1 MSRYKWLDGLARL
14 RVRPLHN
21 PRSGGGY
28 VALCIVSAILL
39 AAQGVQAIDSS
50 KDSNPYLV
58 AQDHILRL
66 NATTTVRLES
76 APISAEDWTYD
87 WSVNKGLIE
96 GQNEVATY
104 TAPNEPCWAAV
115 TVTVRQHSSIIL
127 QKSVP
132 ILVFKQ
138 FVILK
143 ADDYVSWTGR
153 IGDEWRHYFDYI
165 VGEKHL
171 KSSAGMISACL
182 SPEYSPPGPFVADT
196 IALHDS
202 GYVEF
207 WFHGYFHNYDTEHQ
221 PPEWTEFSGTSYDF
235 QKDRLERG
243 EQLVRQYLGFPFH
256 AFGAPFDACDANTTA
271 VVDESEDVLVCFGG
285 PENTSKMVLSMVGG
299 VMENPVGTPNFEHFI
314 SHWYNHYDWQ
324 RYYTVVQ
331 CHPYYQ
337 EFRDN
342 FDQFRLIIDFLI
354 AEKVTFITPTEYYR
368 LVEMAEWPLEVNG
381 DADGDGIPDMVEGRE
396 DVDEDGLPNF
406 LDSDSDNDGLSDAAE
421 LGFGSDPYDPVNP
434 THLPLSPWPL
444 IFLLPAAAALQI
456 RFLTKLR
463 RAAPARCEMV

>member
-171 KSSAGMISACL
+171 KSSAGMITACL

-221 PPEWTEFSGTSYDF
+221 PPQWFEFDGTPYEY
-235 QKDRLERG
+235 QKDHLERG
-243 EQLVRQYLGFPFH
+243 QQLARQYLGFPFH
-256 AFGAPFDACDANTTA
+256 AFGAPVDQYDETA
-271 VVDESEDVLVCFGG
+271 ARVVDESPDMLVWFGG
-285 PENTSKMVLSMVGG
+285 PPDTSKMALSMVGG
-299 VMENPVGTPNFEHFI
+299 AMEIPAGTPNFQHFL
-314 SHWYNHYDWQ
+314 SHWYGHYDPE

-331 CHPYYQ
+331 CHPYFQ
-337 EFRDN
+337 EFLDN
-342 FDQFRLIIDFLI
+342 FDEFRRIIDFLI
-354 AEKVTFITPTEYYR
+354 SEQVTFIKPTEYYR
-368 LVEMAEWPLEVNG
+368 LVEMGEWPLDVNG
-381 DADGDGIPDMVEGRE
+381 DADGDGIPDMVEGQD
-396 DVDEDGLPNF
+396 DVDEDGLPSF

-434 THLPLSPWPL
+434 THVPLSPWLL
-444 IFLLPAAAALQI
+444 ILLLPAAAALQI
-456 RFLTKLR
+456 RFLAKSC
-463 RAAPARCEMV
+463 RAVPV